1 MKHQIQADR
10 EQFDLT
16 DKEYRF
22 ANYYLGEAGFNAT
35 EAAKLAGYS
44 ERTARQQ
51 GSRLLTNVYI
61 EKYIQSRSTEILDRF
76 GVTQERIL
84 KEFVA
89 LAFGRATDYLQDNWT
104 LKPLNEIPE
113 DKRGPVNFKVTEN
126 IQTGDR
132 SIAVSSNLN
141 AKIKALQFLWDLVKD
156 KS

>member
-1 MKHQIQADR
+1 MRHQIQADK

-22 ANYYLGEAGFNAT
+22 ANYYLGEARFNAT

-61 EKYIQSRSTEILDRF
+61 EKYIQSRSAEILDSF

-84 KEFVA
+84 KEFVS
-89 LAFGRATDYLQDNWT
+89 LAFGRATDFLQDNWR

-113 DKRGPVNFKVTEN
+113 EKRGSIDFKVTEN
-126 IQTGDR
+126 IQSGDR
-132 SIAVSSNLN
+132 SITISSNLN
-141 AKIKALQFLWDLVKD
+141 AKIKALQFLWELVKD
-156 KS
+156 GK

>member
-1 MKHQIQADR
+1 M
-10 EQFDLT
+10 T
-16 DKEYRF
+16 TKEIAF
-22 ANYYLGEAGFNAT
+22 AENYLCTFNAT
-35 EAAKLAGYS
+35 EAAKRAGYS

-61 EKYIQSRSTEILDRF
+61 EKYIQSRSAEILDHF

-84 KEFVA
+84 KEFIA
-89 LAFGRATDYLQDNWT
+89 LAFGRATDYLQDNWA

-132 SIAVSSNLN
+132 SITISSNLN
-141 AKIKALQFLWDLVKD
+141 AKVKALQFLWELVKD